1 MAVEK
6 LKLQCT
12 KAITMISVVIVDDES
27 LARETL
33 KSMLAEMAPDIEVM
47 AEGDGVATGVDA
59 IQTNQPDAIFLD
71 VQMDDGTGFDLLDHF
86 PKPDFG
92 VVFTTGYDKFALA
105 AFENNALHY
114 LIKPLHPHKLLE
126 ACNRLREKA
135 RQDQLAKRLDGA
147 KEDIRENQLKNITL
161 RSNEEINFLKL
172 DDIIRL
178 EASDNCTFFYP
189 VNRKRIFITKTLREY
204 EKMLPDHQFF
214 RTHQSHILNRKHVL
228 KVSKEDGW
236 QVLMSDESLVP
247 ISRRKTADFLDWM
260 EQ

>member
-1 MAVEK
+1 
-6 LKLQCT
+6 
-12 KAITMISVVIVDDES
+12 MISVVIIDDES

-33 KSMLAEMAPDIEVM
+33 KSMLAEMAPDIQIV
-47 AEGDGVATGVDA
+47 AEGDGVENGVFA
-59 IQTNQPDAIFLD
+59 IQTHQPDAIFLD

-86 PKPDFG
+86 PHPEFG

-135 RQDQLAKRLDGA
+135 RQEQLTQRLNGA

-161 RSNEEINFLKL
+161 RSSEEINFLKL

-178 EASDNCTFFYP
+178 ESSDNCTFFYP
-189 VNRKRIFITKTLREY
+189 VNRKRIFITKTMREY
-204 EKMLPDHQFF
+204 EKLFPGNQFF
-214 RTHQSHILNRKHVL
+214 RVHQSHMINRKHVL
-228 KVSKEDGW
+228 KVTREDGW
-236 QVLMSDESLVP
+236 QVLMSDDSLVP
-247 ISRRKTADFLDWM
+247 ISRRKNTEFLEWM
-260 EQ
+260 EAAR